1 MALASVLNWL
11 NVCLF
16 IVHLCI
22 WQHLIIKVLLNDSG
36 TCEFELMTVLN
47 EVIFHNLILYVHF
60 IFKGNFRKEASTC

>member
-1 MALASVLNWL
+1 MALASVMKWL

-36 TCEFELMTVLN
+36 TCEFEPMNVLN
-47 EVIFHNLILYVHF
+47 EMIFHNPILYVHF
-60 IFKGNFRKEASTC
+60 IFKGHFRKEASTC